1 MKWSALRSEKD
12 LEVMVQE
19 TENVCR
25 HIWTPATEHLTS
37 CFIIAFSS
45 FSSDW

>member
-19 TENVCR
+19 TE
-25 HIWTPATEHLTS
+25 TSAGTFGSATEHLTS
-37 CFIIAFSS
+37 CFIIVFSS